1 MLYIILYYII
11 YHISDIIYYIL
22 YIIYYVLC
30 IIYYIS
36 YIIYYILY
44 IIYYISY
51 IIYFST
57 FFKSF
62 FWAIFELLM
71 SPTSPEHLISYC
83 LSLWSWFL
91 IIWEGLV
98 WFLDFWKT
106 SHFCRVVSSHSRR
119 FWLDTASLNLLV
131 FLNSVLD
138 TQDDLKPPITQYN
151 ICCTHKKR
159 LD

>member
-1 MLYIILYYII
+1 MI
-11 YHISDIIYYIL
+11 YNTYYIL
-22 YIIYYVLC
+22 YIIYN
-30 IIYYIS
+30 
-36 YIIYYILY
+36 ILY
-44 IIYYISY
+44 IIYHISY

-106 SHFCRVVSSHSRR
+106 SHFCQVVCSHSRL

-138 TQDDLKPPITQYN
+138 SQNDLKPPIIQYN
-151 ICCTHKKR
+151 ICCAYKKR